1 MILPFSPNDG
11 GVEHQS
17 LISSPIEP
25 LVESIDTP
33 SNPIYDE
40 AEEEARWLAHLQRLP
55 WYKRPSIVWMMP
67 MLLILSTALGAIG
80 SPSQQLAIRIVC
92 KDFYANLP
100 PMAAELM
107 ESALEDDKCQQPI
120 VLAAAAL
127 LHSRVGA
134 IKGILNVFTVGT
146 WTSLSDKYGR
156 KVLMLNTMLTLIA
169 SSMLY
174 WLMASEHNPFGPRV
188 LYLDAVMTGL
198 TSGNVVINP
207 AALAYVADCTSATNR
222 SVMIGYIITSFA
234 VGLTIGP
241 FLGGYLAT
249 TIGIVPLI
257 KMAILAYVVIVA
269 YMQFIPESLR
279 KRSKKSPLAATEE
292 ISRDSSMSKVELS
305 LASLLVHRLTRGIK
319 TFVAPLMIFVPG
331 AVPVSE
337 SVPSKYTL
345 TLVLLATQLSLFAQ
359 SGDSINFYA
368 FTSQVFNWKEYEDGI
383 FLSFSGGCTLLTFS
397 WCFPW
402 LQSLYRRRV
411 GSCLSSSSSSSPSSE
426 EVPTQEDLLDQDK
439 AESLRMDIAFFNYG
453 VTLDILSIVVVLMLL
468 TPASLFVSEAI
479 SNLGA
484 FSGPSISSVLTSLV
498 PADQVGG
505 ALGAMCVADAITST
519 SAYLL
524 FGHIYALTSATRPW
538 TFYYFGAAVNLLAIC
553 AGLSLRSL
561 YRRRRIAL

>member
-1 MILPFSPNDG
+1 
-11 GVEHQS
+11 
-17 LISSPIEP
+17 
-25 LVESIDTP
+25 
-33 SNPIYDE
+33 
-40 AEEEARWLAHLQRLP
+40 
-55 WYKRPSIVWMMP
+55 

-337 SVPSKYTL
+337 S
-345 TLVLLATQLSLFAQ
+345 
-359 SGDSINFYA
+359 DSINFYA